1 MTIPPALG
9 ALERFIVPRM
19 GNVSLIYVNQIILKN
34 YAEILSVTNSIY
46 LHQKSKTY
54 LNCLFCFYSGGP
66 DFEIT

>member
-46 LHQKSKTY
+46 LHQKSK
-54 LNCLFCFYSGGP
+54 NISKLFVLFLFRRTGL
-66 DFEIT
+66 